1 MIQAILFTI
10 LSFLIIASGA
20 FLVFL
25 LIRKKKNKYTIAS
38 SIALGISVLLCILV
52 PGSFHQVEAGQVA
65 VIKNLGRVVGTRSPG
80 TYFDFYLTNSYT
92 YFDTTVQR
100 LDINTASYSSDA
112 QTMEI
117 QMTVQFRIDPT
128 KAENIL
134 TEYQTMESLS
144 ARIEKVADD
153 NTKSILSKYTAMKII
168 ETRAAISPEVEQSI
182 KLAVGDRYYAT
193 VTAVNLTN
201 IDFTPEFE
209 KSVEDKVIAE
219 QQKEAAITK
228 AEQELE
234 VAKLEAQAQIEAAR
248 GDAESQ
254 KIIAQATAEAMA
266 LKLVEFSRSIGF
278 TIDETYLYTEET
290 EIRNYQTSEIIS
302 SQILEKESK
311 EKLSTGSILKTEEEK
326 NMITKITT
334 TLLGT
339 EYSIQ
344 YDETHTKDD
353 LKIAMEFI
361 KYLEYLE
368 KWDGKLPEVVAGDK
382 SLDLLIPATE

>member
-290 EIRNYQTSEIIS
+290 EIRNYHTSEIIS